1 MRKKIYL
8 SAILLLLFSVMFSTP
23 GIASSLSADE
33 VASHVYHRDIGRDMH
48 MVGSMEL
55 VSARGQR
62 RLREYMTLRLD
73 HQDGRKVMIRFT
85 APADIAG
92 TSFLVLETEDSLETE
107 QHLYLPALKRT
118 RRIVTSQQGRS
129 FVNSD
134 FTYEDMQ
141 RQPLKN
147 WIYQLEAQSEYLG
160 RCCYVL
166 ISEPLPTTDSQYS
179 RIVSLID
186 VESFMPLQVDFYDV
200 KKRHCKRYQVGKLA
214 LIDGIVTEMAV
225 VMEDLLS
232 GHTTNLVTKQ
242 VRYNSNLSDTLFT
255 IRNLEQ

>member
-1 MRKKIYL
+1 MKKRHI
-8 SAILLLLFSVMFSTP
+8 AIFIHLLFSFMFATQ
-23 GIASSLSADE
+23 GSAAPLLPDE
-33 VASHVYHRDIGRDMH
+33 VAWHVYHRDVGRDMH

-55 VSARGQR
+55 ISARGQK
-62 RLREYMTLRLD
+62 RLREYMSLRLD

-92 TSFLVLETEDSLETE
+92 TSFLVIETDGSQNTE
-107 QHLYLPALKRT
+107 QHLYFPALKRT

-141 RQPLKN
+141 RQPLEN
-147 WIYQLEAQSEYLG
+147 WTYQLDAPSEYLG

-166 ISEPLPTTDSQYS
+166 ISEPRPSTDTQYS
-179 RIVSLID
+179 RIISLID
-186 VESFMPLQVDFYDV
+186 VETFTPLKIDFYDD
-200 KKRHCKRYQVGKLA
+200 KNRYSKRYQVGKLA
-214 LIDGIVTEMAV
+214 LIDGIITEMEV
-225 VMEDLLS
+225 TMEDLLS
-232 GHTTNLVTKQ
+232 AHTTNLVTKQ
-242 VRYNSNLSDTLFT
+242 VRYNSNLPDTLFT

>member
-1 MRKKIYL
+1 MIKNRYIFICLFL
-8 SAILLLLFSVMFSTP
+8 SFLFATP
-23 GIASSLSADE
+23 GLASQLLPDE
-33 VASHVYHRDIGRDMH
+33 VAWHVYHREVGGDMQ

-55 VSARGQR
+55 VSARGQK
-62 RLREYMTLRLD
+62 RLREYMSLRLD
-73 HQDGRKVMIRFT
+73 QQDGRKVMIRFT

-92 TSFLVLETEDSLETE
+92 TSFLVLETDGSQNTE

-147 WIYQLEAQSEYLG
+147 WKYQLDVPSEYLG

-166 ISEPLPTTDSQYS
+166 ISEPRPSTDTQYS
-179 RIVSLID
+179 RIISLID
-186 VESFMPLQVDFYDV
+186 VETFMPLKIDFYDD
-200 KKRHCKRYQVGKLA
+200 KNRYSKRYQVGKLA
-214 LIDGIVTEMAV
+214 IIDGIVTEMEV
-225 VMEDLLS
+225 TMEDILS
-232 GHTTNLVTKQ
+232 GHSTNLVTKQ
-242 VRYNSNLSDTLFT
+242 VRYNRNLSESLFT